1 MGKKYELH
9 YKNKIINIL
18 EFKNNE
24 ERDKYLNV
32 VNKRLRGATLKAI
45 EPPIDVSKVNRP
57 RKKKT
62 SPESD
67 KNS

>member
-32 VNKRLRGATLKAI
+32 ANKRLRGATLKAI
-45 EPPIDVSKVNRP
+45 EPPTDVSKANRP

-62 SPESD
+62 LPESD
-67 KNS
+67 ENS